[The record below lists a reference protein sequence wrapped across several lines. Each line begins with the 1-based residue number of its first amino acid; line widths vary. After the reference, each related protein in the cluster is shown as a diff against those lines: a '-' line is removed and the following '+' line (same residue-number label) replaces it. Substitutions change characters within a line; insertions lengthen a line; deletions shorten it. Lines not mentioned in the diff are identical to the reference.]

1 MAAITFSADGDNIFY
16 ALETGGF
23 PVIVKAARATPGTGT
38 AVYSPG
44 AGSAA
49 NVMMVPGNADKV
61 LFYGNFGTD
70 IVVIMHTI
78 STVTNTD
85 ISPASMGAKI
95 VNALAVNPSN
105 EDEIVIGVGTD
116 EDLLYTSDGGSNWS
130 AWDATLGFDS
140 TALWVFWSGLYIAHR
155 YFTAGDNGLDLD
167 LLYSP
172 NEGVSSTNEESTALG
187 SQANIC
193 SLEGT
198 EA

>member
-1 MAAITFSADGDNIFY
+1 MAAILYNADGTYIFM

-23 PVIVKAARATPGTGT
+23 PVVVRSARDIPGTGT

-44 AGSAA
+44 VGSACNIERA
-49 NVMMVPGNADKV
+49 NGNPDKMF
-61 LFYGNFGTD
+61 FYGQFGSGVQVIEH
-70 IVVIMHTI
+70 IV
-78 STVTNTD
+78 STEINTN
-85 ISPASMGAKI
+85 ISPSGLTTKI
-95 VNALAVNPSN
+95 VNTLAVNPSN
-105 EDEIVIGVGTD
+105 DSEIVISVGTD

-187 SQANIC
+187 AQANIC